1 MSDSNNIVSKYSTTI
16 VSIFQNV
23 INTYET
29 NEKII
34 KQTEDEINDL
44 NHEIELSTPKDMYKG
59 YLLYKAIRDARIKRR
74 KAKDENQLLK
84 EMYDYFT
91 NQPAQIFKN
100 KMQQIQGSSVKI
112 YDAQQKRTYTPRQ
125 RNDLTITD
133 KTYAANKPFEDLLAE
148 FNKKNKVYTEG
159 GKLRK

>member
-1 MSDSNNIVSKYSTTI
+1 
-16 VSIFQNV
+16 
-23 INTYET
+23 
-29 NEKII
+29 
-34 KQTEDEINDL
+34 
-44 NHEIELSTPKDMYKG
+44 MYKG

>member
-16 VSIFQNV
+16 VSIFQDV

-74 KAKDENQLLK
+74 KAKDENQLLE
-84 EMYDYFT
+84 EMYDYLT
-91 NQPAQIFKN
+91 NQQAQVFKN
-100 KMQQIQGSSVKI
+100 KVQQIQGSAKKI

-125 RNDLTITD
+125 RTDLTITN
-133 KTYAANKPFEDLLAE
+133 KTCTANKPFEELLSD
-148 FNKKNKVYTEG
+148 FKKNKAYTEG